1 MPNTQ
6 VMIGVALSV
15 GACFV
20 NALGLNVQ
28 RYAKVHKRGGLN
40 VGGVVLSACAGI
52 LDMVSFSFAPQS
64 MLAPLGALTLVC
76 NMLLASLFDK
86 TASLSRWDYFGTGI
100 IISGVVKCVL
110 SSLETPEAD
119 AFDGPGLV
127 AFVTRRDALAYV
139 GTVAA
144 LVAALVAL
152 MRSLE
157 AGARARGGCVEPP
170 FAAVY
175 PAIAGALCSLT
186 VLGAKFSGE
195 VVKAGGPA
203 AAGWPAFGAGWAA
216 TIGGAVGQAF
226 FLNRGL
232 GQCGPLLVVPVFSAC
247 AVLFNTAGGAFFW
260 GELSAWTAAQARA
273 VPVACLCVCGGV
285 YVLVSKATQKERA
298 EKAAAAKKKE

>member
-1 MPNTQ
+1 MVNSS
-6 VMIGVALSV
+6 VAIGIALSV

-28 RYAKVHKRGGLN
+28 RYAKVQKRSGLN
-40 VGGVVLSACAGI
+40 IGGVVLSACAGI

-64 MLAPLGALTLVC
+64 MLAPLGAMTLVC
-76 NMLLASLFDK
+76 NMLLASLFDAS
-86 TASLSRWDYFGTGI
+86 ASLSRWDYLGTGV

-110 SSLETPEAD
+110 SSLETPEA
-119 AFDGPGLV
+119 AALDGPALV
-127 AFVTRRDALAYV
+127 AFVTRRDALMYV

-144 LVAALVAL
+144 LVATLVAV
-152 MRSLE
+152 MGRLE
-157 AGARARGGCVEPP
+157 ASARARKGCVEPP

-175 PAIAGALCSLT
+175 PSIAGALCSLT

-203 AAGWPAFGAGWAA
+203 ATGWVPFAGGWAA

-247 AVLFNTAGGAFFW
+247 AVLFNTAGGALFW
-260 GELSAWTAAQARA
+260 GEAAKWTAGQARA
-273 VPVACLCVCGGV
+273 IPVACLCVCGGV
-285 YVLVSKATQKERA
+285 FVLVSKATQKERA